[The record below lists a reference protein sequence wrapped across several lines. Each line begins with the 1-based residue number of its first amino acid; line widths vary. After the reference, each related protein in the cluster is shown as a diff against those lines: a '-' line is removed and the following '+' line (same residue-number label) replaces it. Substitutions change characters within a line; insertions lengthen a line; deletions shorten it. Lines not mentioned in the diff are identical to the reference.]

1 MEKESAQ
8 NESSLV
14 NDPQPRVRTLNHVS
28 VPALDLDESIEFYES
43 FLGLERIPSPTF
55 AVPVAWFLLGDRE
68 LHLYVYGDEVPARTF
83 IHHFALEV
91 DDLKAFYHRATDRG
105 VKETGFL
112 STIYVLPDSAVQMY
126 VRDPAGN
133 LVELVSRDSSGLDV
147 SEIPELKVLSE
158 TIEQGPGSE
167 NAHLFNYLA

>member
-1 MEKESAQ
+1 MKKEASPKAAATAS
-8 NESSLV
+8 ESV
-14 NDPQPRVRTLNHVS
+14 PRVRTLNHVS
-28 VPALDLDESIEFYES
+28 VPALDLEESINFYEN
-43 FLGLERIPSPTF
+43 FLGLERIPAPTF

-91 DDLKAFYHRATDRG
+91 EDLKFCYVRATELG

-112 STIYVLPDSAVQMY
+112 STIYVLPDGAAQMY

-133 LVELVSRDSSGLDV
+133 LVELVCRDSSGLSVD
-147 SEIPELKVLSE
+147 EIPELKVLSE

-167 NAHLFNYLA
+167 NAQMFNYIA